1 MYDMLGRADGTAT
14 LSDYVVHG
22 FNSARPSME
31 TADRWGL
38 YSPQAESRL
47 ISTMGLFTW
56 NSIRALDWICT
67 LAGIDAERIGC
78 TGASG
83 GGTQTFI
90 LAALDERIA
99 AAFPCV
105 MVGCAMQVSAVE
117 SVPAQLAF

>member
-14 LSDYVVHG
+14 LSDYIVHG
-22 FNSARPSME
+22 FNAARPAME
-31 TADRWGL
+31 TAERWGL
-38 YSPQAESRL
+38 YSAQAEGRL

-56 NSIRALDWICT
+56 NSIRAVDWICT
-67 LAGIDAERIGC
+67 LPGVDVQRIGC

-83 GGTQTFI
+83 GGTQTFM

-105 MVGCAMQVSAVE
+105 MVGCAMQVCPVNSH
-117 SVPAQLAF
+117 